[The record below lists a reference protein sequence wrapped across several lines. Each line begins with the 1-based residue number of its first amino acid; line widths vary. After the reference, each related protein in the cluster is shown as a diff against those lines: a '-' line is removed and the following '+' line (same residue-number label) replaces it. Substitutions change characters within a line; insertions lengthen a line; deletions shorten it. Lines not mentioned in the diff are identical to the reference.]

1 MHIVAYI
8 ILWRLYPAPKAWKAN
23 ANPEVKKDYICICYF
38 EHFFC
43 FLFRWTCTSES
54 CTPRTGIF
62 HKVHTAI
69 CDYLSFVKTLKP
81 QVERIITDYCL
92 RQEKK
97 LEGLGGE
104 RQSEK
109 NKGNREVIV
118 QILNQGHFPM
128 EVLFNQLMQ
137 LPFFFL
143 FEFSQHT
150 SICVQIV
157 LASTQRWNRDMKSI
171 KNPYSSSPLS
181 DLQMRQS
188 ETVSAK
194 SCNPMKN
201 TSRIQSRNK
210 GKAKVSLVC

>member
-109 NKGNREVIV
+109 KQREPRGNCADFKSRP
-118 QILNQGHFPM
+118 FPHGSP
-128 EVLFNQLMQ
+128 FQ
-137 LPFFFL
+137 PADAITFFFSFWVL
-143 FEFSQHT
+143 SAHIDMCSDCSGLHT
-150 SICVQIV
+150 EV
-157 LASTQRWNRDMKSI
+157 K
-171 KNPYSSSPLS
+171 
-181 DLQMRQS
+181 
-188 ETVSAK
+188 
-194 SCNPMKN
+194 
-201 TSRIQSRNK
+201 
-210 GKAKVSLVC
+210 